1 MNQSFLLD
9 RRMMLAAGLAAGAMP
24 RFALAALPDPLA
36 GVAALSESV
45 QIGAASLDG
54 AYQLVAR
61 ICRYPGARRSWIWV
75 QLLTPA
81 GFFAYFDHH
90 APCSDMPTTHEGEA
104 ALYETTGPARL
115 RATRSGQRLYPDRC
129 AMEIEARLA
138 ATGEPREGEGWIP
151 FSARIEINPARRYS
165 GLLPDRSE
173 MFGTGRM
180 TLMLNGVAHE
190 TDVVGQFHEQP
201 QTAPR
206 FAAPYAYASL
216 WGARTGLTIVA
227 SARGGGGY
235 QVSDRDTQEY
245 RKVDF
250 PARADRRTIT
260 LFSDKGELAIA
271 AEARINQSIPIF
283 GGMWRGQFVTARTE
297 DELFRGVLVDFEQ
310 AG

>member
-1 MNQSFLLD
+1 MNQGFSLNRRALLG
-9 RRMMLAAGLAAGAMP
+9 AGLVAGAMP
-24 RFALAALPDPLA
+24 RFAFAALPDPLA

-45 QIGAASLDG
+45 QIGAASPDG
-54 AYQLVAR
+54 AYQVVAR
-61 ICRYPGARRSWIWV
+61 ICRYPDARRSWVWV
-75 QLLTPA
+75 QVLTPA

-90 APCSDMPTTHEGEA
+90 APCSATPTAHEGEA
-104 ALYETTGPARL
+104 ALYETTGAARL
-115 RATRSGQRLYPDRC
+115 RATRSGKRLSPDRC

-138 ATGEPREGEGWIP
+138 ATGDPREGEGWIP
-151 FSARIEINPARRYS
+151 FSARIEIDPARRYS

-180 TLMLNGVAHE
+180 TLVLNGVPHE
-190 TDVVGQFHEQP
+190 TAVVGQFHEQP

-216 WGARTGLTIVA
+216 WGERTGLTIVA

-235 QVSDRDTQEY
+235 RVSDRETQEY

-250 PARADRRTIT
+250 PARADKRTIT
-260 LFSDKGELAIA
+260 LFSDKGELAITT
-271 AEARINQSIPIF
+271 EARIDQSIPIF
-283 GGMWRGQFVTARTE
+283 AGMWRGQFVTARTD